1 MTARRLWHRFL
12 AGSYDRQARRLEQ
25 SLGQTPRPPEVLV
38 RTIDRLAAEAR
49 GKAARYR
56 AAP

>member
-12 AGSYDRQARRLEQ
+12 AGSYERQAKRLER
-25 SLGQTPRPPEVLV
+25 SLGQTPRPPELLV

-56 AAP
+56 GMP